1 MTALPQ
7 RKPPRLPGYDY
18 CTAGAYFITICAK
31 NRRCIFGS
39 ILPTGV
45 GGDACIAPQ
54 VTLTPLG
61 RLVQKHLS
69 TIPGVTEYIVMP
81 NHLHCILRITVPSS
95 AVSLSG
101 IVCAYKSLTTKAAN
115 QAMQTPGRK
124 LWQRSYYEHIIRD
137 EPDYQGIWQYIDE
150 NPQKWEIDR
159 FYGKGAR

>member
-1 MTALPQ
+1 MEFLDQYNLPQ
-7 RKPPRLPGYDY
+7 HYP
-18 CTAGAYFITICAK
+18 
-31 NRRCIFGS
+31 
-39 ILPTGV
+39 
-45 GGDACIAPQ
+45 
-54 VTLTPLG
+54 
-61 RLVQKHLS
+61 VQIDKY
-69 TIPGVTEYIVMP
+69 VVVP

-137 EPDYQGIWQYIDE
+137 EPDYQEIWQYIDE

-159 FYGKGAR
+159 FYGKGTR